1 MRISHPTGSRGAKL
15 HKSLRALR
23 LLPKRTF
30 AANHDLPVRS
40 DAHVAIPN
48 DELIGVKLRLRIEH
62 RHTIMIR
69 RDLLGSQQQTFLM
82 HAIADNYAHG
92 CALLRGPHAGA
103 ATSRDG
109 FDAHGG
115 FDDNLHLRFWLPC
128 RAESAVSL
136 RRIIHEMQ
144 RSIRQ
149 RSLRRQFADGLP
161 ALFLRQ

>member
-1 MRISHPTGSRGAKL
+1 MRIAHPTGSRGAKL
-15 HKSLRALR
+15 HEGLRALR

-40 DAHVAIPN
+40 DAHVAIAN
-48 DELIGVKLRLRIEH
+48 DELIGVKFRLRIEH
-62 RHTIMIR
+62 RHAIMIR
-69 RDLLGSQQQTFLM
+69 RDLLRSQQQSFLM
-82 HAIADNYAHG
+82 HSIADNHAHRHP
-92 CALLRGPHAGA
+92 LLCGPHAGA

-109 FDAHGG
+109 LDAHCG
-115 FDDNLHLRFWLPC
+115 FDDNLGLRFWFPC